1 MDTIIVT
8 DGYCM
13 NPGDLDWGP
22 FHQLGHLHLHDRT
35 PVDEVAV
42 SCADATVII
51 TNKTPIDAATIAGA
65 KHLKLIVVAATGYN
79 IVDVAAARSHG
90 IPVCN
95 IPEYSTWSVAQH
107 AFALILELTN
117 RVGLHA
123 SSVRAGDWVQSPD
136 WSYAR
141 TPLMELKDKTLGIVG
156 MGRIGRRT
164 AEIGKAFGMR
174 VIHHGGRAEPTFSTE
189 LDLTALAAESDI
201 ISLHCPLKPNNK
213 AFVNRAFLSVMR
225 STSCLIN
232 TSRGALVNEHDL
244 AEALRGGVIAGAALD
259 VLSQEPP
266 LADNPLL
273 DLSNCII
280 TPHHAWASREARVRL
295 MRSVY
300 EHVAA
305 GLSGQPLDVV
315 NP

>member
-1 MDTIIVT
+1 MDTIIIT

-22 FHQLGHLHLHDRT
+22 FHQLGNLRYHDRM

-42 SCADATVII
+42 RCADARVII
-51 TNKTPIDAATIAGA
+51 TNKTPIDATTIAGA
-65 KHLKLIVVAATGYN
+65 KDLKLIVVAATGYN
-79 IVDVAAARSHG
+79 IVDVAAARDRG

-123 SSVRAGDWVQSPD
+123 ESVRAGDWVNSPD

-141 TPLMELKDKTLGIVG
+141 TPMMELKDKTLGIVG

-164 AEIGKAFGMR
+164 AEIGKTFGMR
-174 VIHHGGRAEPTFSTE
+174 VIHHGGRAEASFSTE
-189 LDLTALAAESDI
+189 RELRALAAESDVV
-201 ISLHCPLKPNNK
+201 SLHCPLKPENK
-213 AFVNRAFLSVMR
+213 AFVNRAFLSGMR
-225 STSCLIN
+225 PAAYLIN
-232 TSRGALVNEHDL
+232 TSRGALVNEQDL
-244 AEALRGGVIAGAALD
+244 ADALRAGVIAGAALD

-266 LADNPLL
+266 PADNPLMGVP
-273 DLSNCII
+273 NCII